1 MQMCY
6 VDESGDTQALIAA
19 NQNVTPVCVIV
30 GVSVNQNLLN
40 KLTHDF
46 LTLKSTMY
54 PTLCRQGTS
63 HLDWVLA
70 EVKGADIRRAMR
82 TGAQRRNRRHAIHFL
97 DMFVKLLEDYGVK
110 IFGRVWIKG
119 IGDSTNERA
128 IYTSSV
134 QAICSYFQSLLD
146 SLDETGLV
154 IADSR
159 QFKGNVAV
167 SHSVFTQKFKVHG
180 DAYGRILEMPTFG
193 HSNNHVM
200 IQIADLVA
208 SALLFPMATYA
219 YCRNHVHNV
228 HVDANFGHLTARYG
242 SRLRDL
248 QYRYHDADQVWRGG
262 LTVDDKLGHRSGK
275 LLFSI

>member
-1 MQMCY
+1 MCY
-6 VDESGDTQALIAA
+6 VDESGDTQALITAD
-19 NQNVTPVCVIV
+19 QNVTPVCVIV

-40 KLTHDF
+40 KLTHEF

-54 PTLCRQGTS
+54 PTLCRKGAP

-97 DMFVKLLEDYGVK
+97 DTFVGLLENYEVK

-119 IGDSTNERA
+119 IGDPINERA
-128 IYTSSV
+128 VYTSSV
-134 QAICSYFQSLLD
+134 QAICSYFQSLLA

-159 QFKGNVAV
+159 HFTANVAV
-167 SHSVFTQKFKVHG
+167 SHSVFTQKFKVQG

-208 SALLFPMATYA
+208 SALLFPMATYG

-228 HVDANFGHLTARYG
+228 HVDTNFGHLTGRYG

-248 QYRYHDADQVWRGG
+248 QYRYRDAGQVWRGG
-262 LTVDDKLGHRSGK
+262 MTVDDKIGHRSGK
-275 LLFSI
+275 SLFSI